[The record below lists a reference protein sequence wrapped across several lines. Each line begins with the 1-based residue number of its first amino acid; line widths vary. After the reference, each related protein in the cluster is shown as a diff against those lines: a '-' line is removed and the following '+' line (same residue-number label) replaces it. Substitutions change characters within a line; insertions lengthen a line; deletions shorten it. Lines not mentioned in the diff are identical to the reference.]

1 MGEILPVITGALVG
15 AAGLGISSRR
25 LRAAWIAA
33 MSLAFGVVATL
44 INGEELFFIP
54 VDMAL
59 AGLCACVVVVVAPRL
74 WGRVAATRGGV
85 PPEARREERGEG
97 SA

>member
-1 MGEILPVITGALVG
+1 MGEILPAITGALVG

-25 LRAAWIAA
+25 LRATWIAA

-54 VDMAL
+54 VDLAL
-59 AGLCACVVVVVAPRL
+59 AGLCACVVAVAAPRL
-74 WGRVAATRGGV
+74 WGRLAETRDGGPREV
-85 PPEARREERGEG
+85 RRQKRGEG